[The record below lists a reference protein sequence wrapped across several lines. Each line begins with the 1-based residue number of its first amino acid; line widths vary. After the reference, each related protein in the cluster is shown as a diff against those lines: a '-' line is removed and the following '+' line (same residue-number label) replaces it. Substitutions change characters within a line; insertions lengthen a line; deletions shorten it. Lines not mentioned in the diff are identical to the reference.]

1 MRLFVAAYP
10 PAEVLDDLESTVR
23 GLAVAK
29 AIAEGTNT
37 RLISRPLWHITLAF
51 LGEVADSRVVDATR
65 ALDRAADHLTGV
77 QPGLAF
83 SGGGRFG
90 RGRFTILWAGLTGDT
105 PILATIAR
113 AVHAELRHSRLPH
126 DPKPFQPHLTL
137 ARPGDR
143 IPRSQIDEDIAT
155 LANYTGPTWTCTD
168 LTLVSS
174 HLGPHPQHVPIHV
187 APLT

>member
-10 PAEVLDDLESTVR
+10 PAEVLDDLESTVH
-23 GLAVAK
+23 GLGVAK

-37 RLISRPLWHITLAF
+37 RLIARPLWHVTLAF
-51 LGEVADSRVVDATR
+51 IGEVTESRVVDATR
-65 ALDRAADHLTGV
+65 ALDRAADHLSGV
-77 QPGLAF
+77 HPQLAF

-90 RGRFTILWAGLTGDT
+90 RGRFTMLWAGLTGDT
-105 PILATIAR
+105 AALAAVAR
-113 AVHAELRHSRLPH
+113 TVTAELRHGRLPY
-126 DPKPFQPHLTL
+126 DTKPFQPHLTL

-143 IPRSQIDEDIAT
+143 IPRSVIDADIEA
-155 LANYTGPTWTCTD
+155 LSDYTGPTWVCTD

-174 HLGPHPQHVPIHV
+174 HQGPHPQHVPIHV